1 MRAPLDLRRWA
12 ARHLRHSSLQ
22 KSFSARAVSRSHQR
36 AEHILKNLQQ
46 EEEKRR
52 LGREASIITA
62 IPVAQEACYEPTCS
76 PPPEQE
82 EEGGAGI
89 SGKRLTGVGK
99 LKMPQPHSRLFVVL
113 HSHWL
118 CWTFIPPAEEV
129 VNLASRRLSVSPSC
143 ASSNSHRNYSFRRG
157 SVWSMRSLA
166 SADGMNAAPC
176 ARCRNKSHFIH
187 ALTFNLFLLGQMTR
201 TRRSTLPLTTCYSRP
216 KPSSQHASV
225 LQCCP

>member
-1 MRAPLDLRRWA
+1 MSAPAVLPLCCLIQ
-12 ARHLRHSSLQ
+12 RHPPSHPFQ

-62 IPVAQEACYEPTCS
+62 IPVAQESCYEPTCS

-82 EEGGAGI
+82 EEGGATSTRHTSIYYAEIQRFGGGFACWQSCALI
-89 SGKRLTGVGK
+89 ACCFS
-99 LKMPQPHSRLFVVL
+99 
-113 HSHWL
+113 L
-118 CWTFIPPAEEV
+118 CLYWSCWALIPPAEEV

-157 SVWSMRSLA
+157 SVWSVRSLA
-166 SADGMNAAPC
+166 SAEGMKTKNPW
-176 ARCRNKSHFIH
+176 RREPFIKP
-187 ALTFNLFLLGQMTR
+187 LLFA
-201 TRRSTLPLTTCYSRP
+201 
-216 KPSSQHASV
+216 HV
-225 LQCCP
+225 

>member
-1 MRAPLDLRRWA
+1 MSAPAVLPLCRLIQPPPFPC
-12 ARHLRHSSLQ
+12 HPFQ

-82 EEGGAGI
+82 EEGGAAWHTTCI
-89 SGKRLTGVGK
+89 RQKYKRLMGIGK
-99 LKMPQPHSRLFVVL
+99 LLTALCPDGMLFFLFL
-113 HSHWL
+113 HGSCRTL
-118 CWTFIPPAEEV
+118 IPPAEEV

-157 SVWSMRSLA
+157 SVWSVRSLA
-166 SADGMNAAPC
+166 SAEGMRIKNPC
-176 ARCRNKSHFIH
+176 RRKTVF
-187 ALTFNLFLLGQMTR
+187 LFL
-201 TRRSTLPLTTCYSRP
+201 
-216 KPSSQHASV
+216 K
-225 LQCCP
+225 

>member
-1 MRAPLDLRRWA
+1 MSAPAASPPCRLIRRMP
-12 ARHLRHSSLQ
+12 LPLPPLPPCPLLQ

-62 IPVAQEACYEPTCS
+62 IPVAQEACYEPTCN

-82 EEGGAGI
+82 EEGGGVDHAEMERFHWELVGGWALI
-89 SGKRLTGVGK
+89 ACCCCFFPVFRGRLRRA
-99 LKMPQPHSRLFVVL
+99 L
-113 HSHWL
+113 
-118 CWTFIPPAEEV
+118 IPPAEEV

-157 SVWSMRSLA
+157 SVWSVRSLA
-166 SADGMNAAPC
+166 SAEG
-176 ARCRNKSHFIH
+176 
-187 ALTFNLFLLGQMTR
+187 T
-201 TRRSTLPLTTCYSRP
+201 
-216 KPSSQHASV
+216 SV
-225 LQCCP
+225 L